1 MADVTRVMDQ
11 QAIPELNEYQCGTYV
26 MHSLDEAKAIAETV
40 LSRGIGINHNDDLNL
55 SDEKLAGL

>member
-1 MADVTRVMDQ
+1 MDQ